1 LLTRA
6 LPRRYLNPKGIIPAT
21 ATFRKGEN
29 PEKIRQPQ
37 GVEPAE
43 APKWE
48 QEEDLP
54 GAAEE
59 EG

>member
-1 LLTRA
+1 MSTDPLL
-6 LPRRYLNPKGIIPAT
+6 RYLNPKGIIPSG

-29 PEKIRQPQ
+29 PEKIRQPS
-37 GVEPAE
+37 GAAAVAP
-43 APKWE
+43 PKWE
-48 QEEDLP
+48 EEEDLP